1 MHEGELPRAVELE
14 ARDALPAGSDR
25 WLRKFSQLAAI
36 DESLE
41 EIDELATAVWIDGIE
56 TACCGDFSG

>member
-1 MHEGELPRAVELE
+1 MHEGELPRVVELE
-14 ARDALPAGSDR
+14 ARDALPAGSDS

-41 EIDELATAVWIDGIE
+41 DVLLDSQVTV
-56 TACCGDFSG
+56 GDRRQSAA